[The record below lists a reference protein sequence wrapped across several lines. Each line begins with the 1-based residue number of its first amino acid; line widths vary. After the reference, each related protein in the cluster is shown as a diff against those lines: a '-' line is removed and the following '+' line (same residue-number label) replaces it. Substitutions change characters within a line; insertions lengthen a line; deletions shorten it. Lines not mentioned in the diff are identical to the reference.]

1 MKNTAPGIDYSAP
14 RAAHISLQLLCALAF
29 LLRFLCLFQF
39 LRWIQRASIT
49 FAHVFQ
55 PLRFHDLRLHLH
67 DEHLQFLLALL
78 AGVGIDIAGLLFAV
92 GPFGRVAAF
101 EEMVVDLADTA
112 GAGSAL
118 AAHIGLEVGHSRLF
132 RLGRGSF
139 LPRL

>member
-55 PLRFHDLRLHLH
+55 PLRFHDLRLHFH
-67 DEHLQFLLALL
+67 DQRLQLLLALL
-78 AGVGIDIAGLLFAV
+78 AGVSIDIAGVLFAV
-92 GPFGRVAAF
+92 GPVGRVAAF
-101 EEMVVDLADTA
+101 KQMVADLADAA
-112 GAGSAL
+112 GAG
-118 AAHIGLEVGHSRLF
+118 VGEKMIYE
-132 RLGRGSF
+132 
-139 LPRL
+139 